1 MRQSVQQFPESI
13 FTAKKKLYVD
23 IRFNQTKSN
32 STENIV
38 RNFKYHQGFE
48 RGKIDNVF
56 DFPNGL
62 F

>member
-1 MRQSVQQFPESI
+1 M
-13 FTAKKKLYVD
+13 YVD

-38 RNFKYHQGFE
+38 RNLKYHQGFE

-56 DFPNGL
+56 DFLNGL